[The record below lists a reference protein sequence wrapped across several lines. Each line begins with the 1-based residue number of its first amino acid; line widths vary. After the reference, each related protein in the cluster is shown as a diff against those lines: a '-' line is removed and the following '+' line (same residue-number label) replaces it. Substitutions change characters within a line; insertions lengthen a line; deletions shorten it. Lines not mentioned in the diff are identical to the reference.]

1 MKKEPSMFETL
12 TGIQS
17 NSEHIMV
24 NIFLFLLLIGI
35 WMYFR
40 EDFYK
45 YMFG

>member
-1 MKKEPSMFETL
+1 MFETL

-24 NIFLFLLLIGI
+24 NILLFLLLIGI